1 MIAMATRR
9 PKKRRRLRGGNGH
22 SMNFLSSDVLAN
34 IFAFLPPKDIMRAR
48 LNKKMREAAMKT
60 IVPMTDFAVDSVIKY
75 DAMAAVTTAL
85 PNLQQITIARLDIG
99 HKYRDGEDPDEE
111 MAAYDN
117 NLPTLDI
124 EILSRF
130 SKLRSLELFGAPLN
144 GRYPFLFNFPRLE
157 KLRIRSC
164 IYLKWDLEM
173 LAAGLPLLKELDCYD
188 SQSLT
193 GTINSLRVLKDTLEK
208 VTIFDCPHVEGNRWI
223 HA

>member
-1 MIAMATRR
+1 MKCCSPDSEDTLGSLRSHIGDHTGRR
-9 PKKRRRLRGGNGH
+9 
-22 SMNFLSSDVLAN
+22 
-34 IFAFLPPKDIMRAR
+34 
-48 LNKKMREAAMKT
+48 
-60 IVPMTDFAVDSVIKY
+60 
-75 DAMAAVTTAL
+75 
-85 PNLQQITIARLDIG
+85 

-193 GTINSLRVLKDTLEK
+193 GTINSLRVLKKIPLK
-208 VTIFDCPHVEGNRWI
+208 R
-223 HA
+223 